1 MKLAIV
7 LSALISALAIATPA
21 LASTT
26 IDHTWNGVGEFST
39 HIVADDDSDT
49 TFNTGGSIISGELHF
64 IDYNDNPYNYG
75 VDTNDFKVKS
85 HTQNGYIEYY
95 FKKTDNYEPMYGPA
109 GQESYTYIGAS
120 GEGDFAWH
128 TKSNYAHI
136 RNCNYGWQNNGQM
149 FASGEH
155 IIYHSFFVN
164 DHEGAIMQIYADGT
178 STVTDMNEDHWKSS
192 YKFGKGCG
200 CYTNA
205 KVDIDGQGTF
215 DLDAYADNEISTD
228 TGISVYGPNAH
239 LNIHADFDSGFSYDN
254 FALEGE

>member
-1 MKLAIV
+1 MKIQAILSTIMALAV
-7 LSALISALAIATPA
+7 ISAPA

-26 IDHTWNGVGEFST
+26 IDHVWDGAGEFST
-39 HIVADDDSDT
+39 HIVADDDSDM
-49 TFNTGGSIISGELHF
+49 TFSTGGSTISGEFHF
-64 IDYNDNPYNYG
+64 IDYNDNPYSYE
-75 VDTNDFKVKS
+75 VDTNEFKVKS
-85 HTQNGYIEYY
+85 HVQSGYIEYY

-120 GEGDFAWH
+120 GEASFAWH
-128 TKSNYAHI
+128 TKSNYAQL
-136 RNCNYGWQNNGQM
+136 RNCNYGWQNDGHM

-155 IIYHSFFVN
+155 MIYHSFFVN
-164 DHEGAIMQIYADGT
+164 ENEGAIIQIYADGT

-205 KVDIDGQGTF
+205 KVDIDGEGTF
-215 DLDAYADNEISTD
+215 DLDAFADNKITTD

-239 LNIHADFDSGFSYDN
+239 LNIHADFVGGFYFEN